1 MAAIVVALLASAC
14 TATAQTQVF
23 ASYYGYADAHSH
35 VQSRRRGTHR
45 RSDSA
50 DISNYSLRLVTLYA
64 FTGSW
69 NPLSWTGPTGS
80 MLTRSVTVA

>member
-45 RSDSA
+45 
-50 DISNYSLRLVTLYA
+50 
-64 FTGSW
+64 
-69 NPLSWTGPTGS
+69 
-80 MLTRSVTVA
+80 